1 MPGQVVLLIAS
12 ALIEK
17 DGKYL
22 ILQRSENNLTNKE
35 KWQLPEGKVRP
46 GEDLLKTLRRELLE
60 ETSLMLTNAKLFGIH
75 SNIMEEAHRRGKT
88 TILVSQGEQDDLKRQ
103 AFSFASYLLVAN
115 EYAFFRYAQS
125 GFYSQLWLY
134 ENYNLEL
141 GAPLSPRYREGA
153 NWRRDFLNGYV
164 TVNPATLDAA
174 IVITR

>member
-75 SNIMEEAHRRGKT
+75 SNIMEEAHRMFRVVRVIFKCKTMGK
-88 TILVSQGEQDDLKRQ
+88 IKLSKEH
-103 AFSFASYLLVAN
+103 
-115 EYAFFRYAQS
+115 
-125 GFYSQLWLY
+125 
-134 ENYNLEL
+134 ENYKWVNLNSKL
-141 GAPLSPRYREGA
+141 DFIEGFDPK
-153 NWRRDFLNGYV
+153 NIISV
-164 TVNPATLDAA
+164 KKVK
-174 IVITR
+174 I